1 MVLEK
6 LGRIAAVFLFLSG
19 FLYGCQTTGFGEES
33 EELELQPTAEPE
45 PAEPET
51 IELAERAL
59 ADGRLKD
66 AGLLLERYLFT
77 YPKDPRGRIGAAELN
92 LARRNTG
99 VALEQFRRIV
109 EPKKTTP
116 ASDEPALEKEGEDGE
131 SPSEA
136 SPVVTLPPELMA
148 RAQQGYG
155 IAALLIG
162 DKSTAHLQLTQALES
177 DPSLW
182 RAWNALG
189 AYHDGERDWAAS
201 EIDYDNALRLQPQ
214 DPAILNNLGFSLLMQ
229 GRMAES
235 AAALQTALR
244 LEPGSALI
252 ETNLRLALAKQG
264 DYRRATA
271 GSNDDKELAR
281 ALNNVGYVALVRGDY
296 DEAEA
301 YFQQAMQKDPSFNK
315 TAWRNLNY
323 LETLRSQDD
332 TASGTA
338 IVPAIN

>member
-1 MVLEK
+1 MHRMIYLDKDLRVVCDK
-6 LGRIAAVFLFLSG
+6 LGRLATALLFLSG
-19 FLYGCQTTGFGEES
+19 LLYGCQTTGFDEES
-33 EELELQPTAEPE
+33 ERLELQPTAELE
-45 PAEPET
+45 PAELET

-77 YPKDPRGRIGAAELN
+77 YPNDPRGRLGAAELY

-99 VALEQFRRIV
+99 IALEQFRRIV
-109 EPKKTTP
+109 EPRKT
-116 ASDEPALEKEGEDGE
+116 ASASAESASERDGE
-131 SPSEA
+131 EAQSPSEA
-136 SPVVTLPPELMA
+136 LPAVTPSPKLMA
-148 RAQQGYG
+148 RAHQGYG

-162 DKSTAHLQLTQALES
+162 DRATAHLQLTKALES

-189 AYHDGERDWAAS
+189 AYHDGERDWVAS
-201 EIDYDNALRLQPQ
+201 ERDYDNALRLRPQ
-214 DPAILNNLGFSLLMQ
+214 DPAILNNLGFSLMMQ
-229 GRMAES
+229 GRMPES

-244 LEPGSALI
+244 LDPGSAVI

-264 DYRRATA
+264 DYRRAAA
-271 GSNDDKELAR
+271 GSKDEKELAR

-301 YFQQAMQKDPSFNK
+301 YFQQAMLADKK
-315 TAWRNLNY
+315 
-323 LETLRSQDD
+323 
-332 TASGTA
+332 
-338 IVPAIN
+338 I